1 VKKTTAVALLLL
13 ASIALAAKGYSL
25 STTRYEI
32 DDCATGGDTAVAPVA
47 GVYLLR
53 VLDEDTFIC
62 VVASGANTCA
72 SGGDEYPVGTVIPV
86 EFGSTVSLNC
96 RGNAGTG
103 DVKLQKV
110 R

>member
-1 VKKTTAVALLLL
+1 MKKTVAVVLLLI

-25 STTRYEI
+25 QATRFEI
-32 DDCATGGDTAVAPVA
+32 DDCATGGDTAVSPTA

-62 VVASGANTCA
+62 IAASGATCA

-86 EFGSTVSLNC
+86 EFGGTVSLNC
-96 RGNAGTG
+96 RSGGGLG